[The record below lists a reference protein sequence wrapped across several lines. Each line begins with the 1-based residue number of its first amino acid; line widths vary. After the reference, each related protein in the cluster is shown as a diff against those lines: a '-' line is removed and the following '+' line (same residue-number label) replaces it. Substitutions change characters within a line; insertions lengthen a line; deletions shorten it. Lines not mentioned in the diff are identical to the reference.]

1 MLKLFFECEGHRFYY
16 LMLTIVGIAK
26 HVPLPNFPSLHSE
39 ERKICYSDQYPGGTT
54 AAAAAAA
61 AAAAYSARYAKTLAM
76 SAQISNNSTLSLY
89 FAPVLLECLKL
100 DIFIFAEYRFTYNGH
115 ARSVNGTQ

>member
-1 MLKLFFECEGHRFYY
+1 
-16 LMLTIVGIAK
+16 MLTIVGIAK

-54 AAAAAAA
+54 AAAAA
-61 AAAAYSARYAKTLAM
+61 YSARYAKTLAM
-76 SAQISNNSTLSLY
+76 SAQISNNSTRSLY
-89 FAPVLLECLKL
+89 SAPVLLECLKL
-100 DIFIFAEYRFTYNGH
+100 DNFILAVYRFTYNGH

>member
-1 MLKLFFECEGHRFYY
+1 
-16 LMLTIVGIAK
+16 MLTIVGIAK

-61 AAAAYSARYAKTLAM
+61 AAAYSARYAKTLAM
-76 SAQISNNSTLSLY
+76 SAQISNNSTRSLY
-89 FAPVLLECLKL
+89 SAPVLLECLKL
-100 DIFIFAEYRFTYNGH
+100 DIFILAVYRFTYNGH

>member
-1 MLKLFFECEGHRFYY
+1 
-16 LMLTIVGIAK
+16 MLTIVGIAK

-54 AAAAAAA
+54 T

-76 SAQISNNSTLSLY
+76 SAQISNNSTRSLY
-89 FAPVLLECLKL
+89 SAPVLLECLKL
-100 DIFIFAEYRFTYNGH
+100 DIFILAVYRFTYNGH

>member
-54 AAAAAAA
+54 AAAAA
-61 AAAAYSARYAKTLAM
+61 YSARYAKTLAM
-76 SAQISNNSTLSLY
+76 SAQISNNSTRSLY
-89 FAPVLLECLKL
+89 SAPVLLECLKL
-100 DIFIFAEYRFTYNGH
+100 DIFILAVYRFTYNGH